1 MQMASTP
8 ATSFNNT
15 EDPLSDSLQD
25 EEDGY
30 MVDPE
35 EENLAHFKP
44 LMSKEKGERGN
55 FLETIKTTL
64 FNWSSRGDQKSRDLL
79 ASHLPTVLRL
89 SVSCPFEDVRRSL
102 KALLEAIDVREKC
115 QCLSCFT
122 N

>member
-1 MQMASTP
+1 MASTP

-44 LMSKEKGERGN
+44 LMSKERGN

-64 FNWSSRGDQKSRDLL
+64 LNWSSRGDQKSRDLL

-102 KALLEAIDVREKC
+102 KALLEAIDVRGKC
-115 QCLSCFT
+115 QCLSCFI

>member
-1 MQMASTP
+1 MASTP

-35 EENLAHFKP
+35 EESLAHFKP
-44 LMSKEKGERGN
+44 LMSKEKGERRN

-64 FNWSSRGDQKSRDLL
+64 LNWSSRVTRNHVIS
-79 ASHLPTVLRL
+79 
-89 SVSCPFEDVRRSL
+89 
-102 KALLEAIDVREKC
+102 
-115 QCLSCFT
+115 
-122 N
+122 